1 MNRFPN
7 KLIYALLA
15 AASASLILVAIFPAQ
30 AKTTSPAPD
39 EPLARAP
46 ASLSASALL
55 TGTQPSPRYG
65 HTLTRVGDAIYLFGG
80 VDAVEQGAAEVMP
93 MADVLNELWVF
104 SSTTKLWTEV
114 QPQGDAPAPRFGHA
128 ATSVDEATSLGKLF
142 FFSGILNGGYEVRDQ
157 WLYDPVDNGWQQI
170 IPENEGPN
178 GLAGH
183 SAVTEASG
191 KPVIFGGASGSYMDT
206 RVWRY
211 NVDTNRW
218 LKISEA
224 YNNKLPRKWHFAATI
239 RKAGQ
244 QYMVVVSG
252 TDPNAQMLEDV
263 WLFDFQTLQWT
274 QILPLPS
281 TSSSDARVSEP
292 GPTGRAQMAG
302 VAYGSRV
309 LIMGGVDESGTEL
322 DEVWEFDVTLTHW
335 RALPPLPA
343 PRRLAAAAILE
354 EREDQVDVLLF
365 GGISNGQVISDT
377 LVYTVDVPPTYTV
390 YEPLV
395 MRQ

>member
-1 MNRFPN
+1 MNHHFSKRMVP
-7 KLIYALLA
+7 LLA
-15 AASASLILVAIFPAQ
+15 AAGLLLTLAAILPAQ
-30 AKTTSPAPD
+30 A
-39 EPLARAP
+39 EI
-46 ASLSASALL
+46 ASSALDESLESPPAFLTASTPL

-65 HTLTRVGDAIYLFGG
+65 HTLTQVGDAIYLFGG
-80 VDAVEQGAAEVMP
+80 MGSVDQHTVGEIG
-93 MADVLNELWVF
+93 DLTVLNDLWEF
-104 SSTTKLWTEV
+104 DRGSNEWKRLL
-114 QPQGDAPAPRFGHA
+114 PQGDAPTPRFDHA
-128 ATSVDEATSLGKLF
+128 ATTVRGATTIAKLF
-142 FFSGILNGGYEVRDQ
+142 LFSGILNGGFEVRDQ
-157 WLYDPVDNGWQQI
+157 WLYDPVGSSWHQI

-191 KPVIFGGASGSYMDT
+191 KPVIFGGGSGSYMDT

-239 RKAGQ
+239 GKANQ
-244 QYMVVVSG
+244 KYMVVISG
-252 TDPNAQMLEDV
+252 TDPTGQMLEDV
-263 WLFDFQTLQWT
+263 WLFDFQSLQWI

-281 TSSSDARVSEP
+281 TFSSAARVSEP

-309 LIMGGVDESGTEL
+309 LIMGGMDASGDEL
-322 DEVWEFDVTLTHW
+322 DEVWEFNMATTSW

-343 PRRLAAAAILE
+343 PRRMAAAAILE
-354 EREDQVDVLLF
+354 EREGQVDVLLF
-365 GGISNGQVISDT
+365 GGISEGEVISDT
-377 LVYTVDVPPTYTV
+377 LVYTVDVPLTYMI
-390 YEPLV
+390 YLPAI
-395 MRQ
+395 RQ